1 MLFEIFKSKKAT
13 QMQTSNII
21 SELTQKYEQ
30 VKLLEKPQI
39 YLVNHFSEL
48 RSELDSAFIKKKKQV
63 SNIEKWKK
71 LQENWSLLLNK
82 INEFEKECIQA
93 VKLTDEIVIERNSQ
107 LQIIKSRMT
116 ELKDV
121 LRNISKQ
128 SNIIKQG
135 NEAIK
140 KRDELICDINFS
152 LEQLRAKME
161 QILFLNSTIIFL
173 NKNATTNDKIFNDL
187 DSDTTVG
194 KLVLI
199 RNQYFTR
206 ANIEI
211 LKT

>member
-173 NKNATTNDKIFNDL
+173 NKNASTNDKIFNGL

>member
-152 LEQLRAKME
+152 LKQLRAKME

-173 NKNATTNDKIFNDL
+173 NKNASTNDKIFNDL

>member
-39 YLVNHFSEL
+39 YLVNYFSEL

>member
-173 NKNATTNDKIFNDL
+173 NKNASTNDKIFNDL